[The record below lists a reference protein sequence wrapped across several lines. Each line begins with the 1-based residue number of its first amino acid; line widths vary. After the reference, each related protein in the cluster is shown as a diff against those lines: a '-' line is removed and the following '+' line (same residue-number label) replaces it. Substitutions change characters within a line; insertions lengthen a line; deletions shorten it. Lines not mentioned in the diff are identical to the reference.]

1 MSIGSFADAVAA
13 VGPSV
18 VGILV
23 HREPVTGVVWDART
37 IVTVSHA
44 LRHDSVEVVRP
55 DGSTIR
61 ARKVGRDRGT
71 DIGLLSVDVDLV
83 PAPWAQDSSALR
95 VGDLVVAIGRPGR
108 ALRATLGLVSG
119 LGGAWQTHH
128 GVPIDR
134 YIDVDG
140 SLPVGFGGGPL
151 VGYDGTI
158 VGINTPGLVQGGTT
172 VPIETVRRAIESA
185 RRGGGGDRAYL
196 GLGLQPAG
204 LGDAQRAAAGTDGAL
219 LVVSVDPGGPGEKG
233 GIAVG
238 DLVLS
243 LGGQPVRDL
252 RELLRILLSRR
263 GGETIGLEVLRG
275 NEKRTTSVTLGTKPH
290 RC

>member
-1 MSIGSFADAVAA
+1 MSIESFADAVAA

-18 VGILV
+18 VGVLV

-37 IVTVSHA
+37 IVTASHA
-44 LRHDSVEVVRP
+44 LRHDSAEVVRA

-71 DIGLLSVDVDLV
+71 DIGLLEVDIDLPV
-83 PAPWAQDSSALR
+83 APWAQDSSALR
-95 VGDLVVAIGRPGR
+95 IGDFVVAIGRPGR
-108 ALRATLGLVSG
+108 ALRATLGMVGG

-140 SLPVGFGGGPL
+140 SLPTGFGGGPL
-151 VGYDGTI
+151 VSHDGKI
-158 VGINTPGLVQGGTT
+158 VGVNTPGLIQGGTT
-172 VPIETVRRAIESA
+172 VPIETVRRAVEAA
-185 RRGGGGDRAYL
+185 RRGNGGERAYL

-204 LGDAQRAAAGTDGAL
+204 LGDAQRAVAKADGAL
-219 LVVSVDPGGPGEKG
+219 LVVSVDPGGPGDKAG
-233 GIAVG
+233 VAVG

-243 LGGQPVRDL
+243 LDGKPVNDL
-252 RELLRILLSRR
+252 RELLRILLSHR
-263 GGETIGLEVLRG
+263 GGETLAAEVLRG
-275 NEKRTTSVTLGTKPH
+275 TDKRAVSLVLGTKPH